1 MQFLLYL
8 CTEFA
13 KRGFF
18 MTALQ
23 LNTNIYRSLGIISE
37 DEGLLREASNYLTSL
52 AEQFALRSKTDVLH
66 SHDVIT
72 PELRAIIEAARE
84 ESKRGETT
92 VCRTREELQ
101 QHLDSL

>member
-1 MQFLLYL
+1 
-8 CTEFA
+8 
-13 KRGFF
+13 

-37 DEGLLREASNYLTSL
+37 DEGLLREAAKYLTNL
-52 AEQFALRSKTDVLH
+52 AEQFTHRTKSDV
-66 SHDVIT
+66 SSGYNVIT

-84 ESKRGETT
+84 ESRRGETT

>member
-37 DEGLLREASNYLTSL
+37 DEGLLREASNYLTCYI
-52 AEQFALRSKTDVLH
+52 VMM
-66 SHDVIT
+66 
-72 PELRAIIEAARE
+72 
-84 ESKRGETT
+84 
-92 VCRTREELQ
+92 
-101 QHLDSL
+101 